1 MFETFT
7 EVITAMKYRTLQRHF
22 RESIKSVSRNA
33 WMSIASIS
41 AVTVTLILVGIFS
54 LIMMNLNHFANN
66 IENDVEVKVLIEII
80 NDEAEM
86 KAAEEKLMKQVEN
99 MPEVAEVKY
108 SSKHDELNIL
118 IENYGED
125 FSLYEQSN
133 PLRNVLYVKAKDP
146 EQTATLAKK
155 IEKLDNTYD
164 VIYGEEKVENLF
176 NMLHTSR
183 NIGLVLILGLLFTA
197 IFLISNTI
205 RITITAR
212 KEEIEIMKLVG
223 ATRSFIRIPFLFEGM
238 WLGLFGSIIP
248 MVVIS
253 IVYYNLYNKLTPKI
267 EGKMLQMLEVTPLI
281 YQVNLIILALGL
293 FIGIWGSFMSVRKF
307 LKVY

>member
-1 MFETFT
+1 KDE
-7 EVITAMKYRTLQRHF
+7 ELQ
-22 RESIKSVSRNA
+22 
-33 WMSIASIS
+33 
-41 AVTVTLILVGIFS
+41 
-54 LIMMNLNHFANN
+54 
-66 IENDVEVKVLIEII
+66 
-80 NDEAEM
+80 
-86 KAAEEKLMKQVEN
+86 
-99 MPEVAEVKY
+99 
-108 SSKHDELNIL
+108 IL

-133 PLRNVLYVKAKDP
+133 PLRNVLYVRAKDP
-146 EQTATLAKK
+146 EQTVTLAKK
-155 IEKLDNTYD
+155 IEKFDNTYD

-176 NMLHTSR
+176 NFLNTGR

-212 KEEIEIMKLVG
+212 KDEIEIMKLVG

-248 MVVIS
+248 MVVVSTI
-253 IVYYNLYNKLTPKI
+253 YYKLYNNLTPKI
-267 EGKMLQMLEVTPLI
+267 QGNLLQLLEVTPLI
-281 YQVNLIILALGL
+281 YQVNLIILGLGI
-293 FIGIWGSFMSVRKF
+293 FIGVWGSFMSVRKF